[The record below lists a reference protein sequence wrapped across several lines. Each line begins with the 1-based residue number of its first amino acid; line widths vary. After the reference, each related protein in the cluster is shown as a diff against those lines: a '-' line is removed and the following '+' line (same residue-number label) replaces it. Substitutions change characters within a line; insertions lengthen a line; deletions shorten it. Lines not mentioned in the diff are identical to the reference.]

1 MNFPSFGDAAEY
13 ERLGR
18 ACADALSGAGGRVF
32 DACYHPIRPRGIA
45 FLMAVPYMVT
55 TDAVAAD
62 YVMLALNVAF
72 LGLAVAALASG
83 LASDPDLLPGRAGLL
98 LAISFVVLLPNLVS
112 HLPVRLGDL
121 PSLAVFLVAVGLGM
135 RTASSPLPARQL
147 ARRYALAGACCAGAV
162 LLKLTYFVH
171 ALLFLGLM
179 LLLDR
184 NQTTDR
190 RRLACGAAFL
200 AGFSPVALQFADV
213 FLHSGRVELFEEAY
227 ITPFV
232 QQPRGQ
238 AIEAVFHTVPATGA
252 YTVRP
257 AEPIS
262 FPSLVALRLFRG
274 LFGFEWAVYRG
285 PAHRGPV
292 WLVTPS
298 DLIRAWTLVLLWAAV
313 TVSVTRRGPRGL
325 GLLGATAAAIAL
337 ATAVLGH
344 TELRYYALP
353 RAVWW
358 LTMVCGGVWMLSR
371 SRAANRPVSRP

>member
-1 MNFPSFGDAAEY
+1 MNFPSFGDAADY

-18 ACADALSGAGGRVF
+18 SCADALGGAGGRVF

-72 LGLAVAALASG
+72 LGLAVAALGSG
-83 LASDPDLLPGRAGLL
+83 LASDPELLPGRSRLL
-98 LAISFVVLLPNLVS
+98 LAISFVVLLLNLVS
-112 HLPVRLGDL
+112 HLPIRLGDL
-121 PSLAVFLVAVGLGM
+121 PSLAVFLVAVALGM
-135 RTASSPLPARQL
+135 GTVSSPLPARPL
-147 ARRYALAGACCAGAV
+147 LRRYAAAGACCAGAV

-171 ALLFLGLM
+171 ALLFLALM

-184 NQTTDR
+184 NQATDR

-200 AGFSPVALQFADV
+200 AGFSPVAVQFADV
-213 FLHSGRVELFEEAY
+213 YLHSGRVELFEEASMR
-227 ITPFV
+227 PFH

-252 YTVRP
+252 YTVSP
-257 AEPIS
+257 AEPIR
-262 FPSLVALRLFRG
+262 FASLVALRLYRG
-274 LFGFEWAVYRG
+274 LFGFEWAVYHG

-292 WLVTPS
+292 WLLTPS
-298 DLIRAWTLVLLWAAV
+298 DLIWAWTLVLLWAGLTAAV
-313 TVSVTRRGPRGL
+313 IWRGPRGL
-325 GLLGATAAAIAL
+325 GLLGATAAAVAL
-337 ATAVLGH
+337 TTAVLGH

-358 LTMVCGGVWMLSR
+358 LTIVCGGVWMLSR
-371 SRAANRPVSRP
+371 SRAADRSVSQT